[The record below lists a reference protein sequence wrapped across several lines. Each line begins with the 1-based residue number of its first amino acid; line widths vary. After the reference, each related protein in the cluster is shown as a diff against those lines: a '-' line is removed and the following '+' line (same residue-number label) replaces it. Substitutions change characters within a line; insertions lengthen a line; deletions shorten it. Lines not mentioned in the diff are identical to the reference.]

1 MMADWGFA
9 LQDTEYA
16 TQNIMETDM
25 ADNIIQINGNATA
38 EVAKQRKPLRRKTKP
53 QKGELKYG
61 RAAVA
66 NGNGLLPNTDERMWF
81 PKRYKQIVNTIVDQ
95 CGGIE
100 QCSEVK
106 LQNIRRFA
114 AVSCLAE
121 QIEAR
126 AATGEKISI
135 TEHASLSSAT
145 VRLSN
150 RIGITWNAKDISI
163 TPPTP
168 EAYFEFK
175 RQQKEA
181 ADDE

>member
-1 MMADWGFA
+1 MKADWGFV

-16 TQNIMETDM
+16 TQILETNM
-25 ADNIIQINGNATA
+25 TDNVIQINGNATT
-38 EVAKQRKPLRRKTKP
+38 EGGKQRKPLRRKTKP
-53 QKGELKYG
+53 QKGDLRYG

-66 NGNGLLPNTDERMWF
+66 NNNGLLPNTDERMWF

-121 QIEAR
+121 QLEAR
-126 AATGEKISI
+126 AAAGGKISI
-135 TEHASLSSAT
+135 AEHASLSSAT
-145 VRLSN
+145 V
-150 RIGITWNAKDISI
+150 
-163 TPPTP
+163 
-168 EAYFEFK
+168 
-175 RQQKEA
+175 
-181 ADDE
+181 